1 MARMSDQDT
10 PTPGLVSRLLRR
22 DPHRLPDR
30 VWQLER
36 DVAECRNLSLR
47 VAELTDLVGELLVE
61 LARADPERAAT
72 VLDRYRDELGG

>member
-1 MARMSDQDT
+1 VTSQKQ
-10 PTPGLVSRLLRR
+10 PRLPRVVAAVRRRR
-22 DPHRLPDR
+22 DPHQLPDR

-61 LARADPERAAT
+61 LARADPERSAA
-72 VLDRYRDELGG
+72 VLERYREELGG